1 MPMIY
6 PRHQRRAVSVSD
18 RSLSAPPNLQPTISV
33 RQIALST
40 IVLQLQTR
48 YRKCVHFRGGAYI
61 EVEKVRTASL
71 RTKGAY
77 NRGADVR
84 TSNLETVANLSQ
96 TRRAERHGGRCLQK
110 AVYVRKIMLAPRR
123 AVGVSRPLRRPSNNR
138 RNLAGSRIAAR
149 DRRSDATGPHGP
161 RSPQRRCDRSLR
173 SPIFMH
179 FPQFSP
185 PLPPCPLSFGVL
197 FFSLWV
203 SIKSAEAAHVAVA
216 L

>member
-161 RSPQRRCDRSLR
+161 RSPSGFRFWTPSGRLNLAGPSSRL
-173 SPIFMH
+173 
-179 FPQFSP
+179 
-185 PLPPCPLSFGVL
+185 
-197 FFSLWV
+197 
-203 SIKSAEAAHVAVA
+203 
-216 L
+216 